1 MPPLFCRRF
10 PVMADNQFSY
20 VRRWRRSVFL
30 LLAVKI
36 PDISTDKNIKP
47 TTYMSIIKSGFFL
60 LILMCGFY
68 YIPEHGLQN
77 WLTTY
82 ASEHLGFTVSEGS
95 FFTGLFYAFMTVGRL
110 IFAVLVNKLGPK
122 RAFLYFR
129 YFIPSCILSVSQ
141 REKRDVYTLCGRTG
155 KFCSLADLYLS
166 YSALLSSGIQ
176 RKSRGAC
183 NRAFHIFD
191 IGFNALFGALTE
203 RIGFAVS
210 IYILP
215 AASVLFLVPFSILV
229 FGVKKAGR

>member
-1 MPPLFCRRF
+1 MFGVGVAAF
-10 PVMADNQFSY
+10 
-20 VRRWRRSVFL
+20 FL

-47 TTYMSIIKSGFFL
+47 TTYMSIIKNPAFFL

-122 RAFLYFR
+122 KSLFIFSVFYSVLY
-129 YFIPSCILSVSQ
+129 IVGVAAGK
-141 REKRDVYTLCGRTG
+141 KRDVYTLCGRTG

-183 NRAFHIFD
+183 NRAFHIF
-191 IGFNALFGALTE
+191 
-203 RIGFAVS
+203 
-210 IYILP
+210 
-215 AASVLFLVPFSILV
+215 
-229 FGVKKAGR
+229 